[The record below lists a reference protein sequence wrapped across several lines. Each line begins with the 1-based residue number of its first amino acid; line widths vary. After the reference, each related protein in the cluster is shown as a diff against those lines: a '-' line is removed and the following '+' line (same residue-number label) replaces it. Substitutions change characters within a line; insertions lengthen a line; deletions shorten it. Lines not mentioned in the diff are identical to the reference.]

1 MGKKKD
7 KAFKPFSKKK
17 QEQYERV
24 ARLQY
29 GAEPVNQS
37 IKLWNSYG
45 KAKQE
50 AIMEEGGKNYRAIV
64 KAMEAG
70 ANPQDAEV
78 QKHLKH
84 WHEHMHYF
92 YEPTLEILRGLGEA
106 YFADPEFNAFFTK
119 IHSDLPE
126 FLSQGI
132 AYYVD
137 DLESA
142 EIALLL
148 AEDESSRLTG

>member
-7 KAFKPFSKKK
+7 KAIKPFSKKK

-29 GAEPVNQS
+29 GAEIVNQS
-37 IKLWNSYG
+37 VKLWNSYG
-45 KAKQE
+45 KSKQE
-50 AIMEEGGKNYRAIV
+50 DIMEEGGKNYRAIV

-70 ANPQDAEV
+70 AQPSDHEV
-78 QKHLKH
+78 QKHLKR
-84 WHEHMHYF
+84 WHEHTYYF

-119 IHSDLPE
+119 IHPELPE

-137 DLESA
+137 ELESA
-142 EIALLL
+142 EIARLL

>member
-7 KAFKPFSKKK
+7 KAIKPFGKKK

-29 GAEPVNQS
+29 GAEIVNQS
-37 IKLWNSYG
+37 VKLWNSYG
-45 KAKQE
+45 KSKQE
-50 AIMEEGGKNYRAIV
+50 DIMEEGGKNYRAIV

-70 ANPQDAEV
+70 AQPSDPEV
-78 QKHLKH
+78 QKHLKR

-92 YEPTLEILRGLGEA
+92 YEPTLEILRGLGQA

-119 IHSDLPE
+119 IHPDLPE
-126 FLSQGI
+126 FLSLGI
-132 AYYVD
+132 AHYVD

-148 AEDESSRLTG
+148 AEDESKRLTG